1 MGVVEEEV
9 KVKVK
14 VAVEMEVEVARG
26 VGDVHD
32 TPAHEHRWC

>member
-26 VGDVHD
+26 GGVVHD
-32 TPAHEHRWC
+32 APAHEHRWC